1 MAAFD
6 FRGHGD
12 HYTENETDMS
22 EETLIRDAVE
32 VIKYVCQ
39 KFNEASIIIVGH
51 SMGGSIAT
59 KATAK
64 VLQDHY
70 TEEWH
75 K

>member
-12 HYTENETDMS
+12 HYIENETDMS